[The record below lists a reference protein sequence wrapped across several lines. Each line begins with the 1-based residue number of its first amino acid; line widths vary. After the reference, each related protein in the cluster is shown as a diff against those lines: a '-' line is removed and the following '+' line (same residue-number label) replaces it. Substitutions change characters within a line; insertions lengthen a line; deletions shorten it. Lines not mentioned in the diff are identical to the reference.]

1 MNVLKNGFNKEARSW
16 IGIVLSCTCLA
27 LEWLRSSTNSRLQ
40 EVELA
45 YKALEEAVRR

>member
-1 MNVLKNGFNKEARSW
+1 MRSTRRPEVGSVLYSAVPVGL
-16 IGIVLSCTCLA
+16 VLEY
-27 LEWLRSSTNSRLQ
+27 LEWLQ